1 MLLGQRAMV
10 SSACLNNQHAIP
22 AKPPDTLTKMDAF
35 ELTAKDQAV
44 KLRPASL
51 LVTLRYLFT

>member
-1 MLLGQRAMV
+1 MLLGQKAMV
-10 SSACLNNQHAIP
+10 SSTCLNNQQFQQNP
-22 AKPPDTLTKMDAF
+22 LDTLTKTDAF